1 MVNSE
6 NLLKDMLE
14 AEVSMQDLIT
24 DIYAVNLAMYMDN
37 HDLDMPEEFKQIG
50 KKFLI
55 DRNMAFMSQHMD
67 EVWCSYHHT
76 VEQVREQVEGERE
89 AGRACDE
96 QAAASLLKVVG

>member
-1 MVNSE
+1 MNNE
-6 NLLKDMLE
+6 KLLQEMLE

-24 DIYAVNLAMYMDN
+24 DIYAVNLALYMDN
-37 HDLDMPEEFKQIG
+37 HNLDMPEEFKQIG

-67 EVWCSYHHT
+67 EVWCSYQNT
-76 VEQVREQVEGERE
+76 VSQVREQIGEERE